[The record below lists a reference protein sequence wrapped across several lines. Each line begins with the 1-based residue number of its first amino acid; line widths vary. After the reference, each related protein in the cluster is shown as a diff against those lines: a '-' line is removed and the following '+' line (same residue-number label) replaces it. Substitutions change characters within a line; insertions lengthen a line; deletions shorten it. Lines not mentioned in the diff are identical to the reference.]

1 MVWHDISVPLR
12 SGMPTFDGDPLVFLE
27 RVTAM
32 SAGASC
38 NISKLDFGV
47 HSGTHVDAPGHF
59 IDGAAGIE
67 EIDLDVLVGP
77 AVVVDARSIEGNF
90 DAEAL
95 TRLAL
100 PQGVERLLFRSR
112 NSDLW
117 ANPSFNA
124 SFAGLTE
131 DGAKMLVERGIRLV
145 GADYLSIAPFG
156 NPTPTHV
163 ALLEAGV
170 VIVEGLD
177 LRGVEPGPY
186 ELICLPLL
194 IPGSDGGPARAAIRP
209 MAR

>member
-12 SGMPTFDGDPLVFLE
+12 SGMATFEGDPLVFLE

-67 EIDLDVLVGP
+67 GDRSGCAGRARRRRRRPVDRRQLRCRSTDPTGP
-77 AVVVDARSIEGNF
+77 PG
-90 DAEAL
+90 
-95 TRLAL
+95 
-100 PQGVERLLFRSR
+100 QGVERLLFRSR

-117 ANPSFNA
+117 AKPAFNA

-131 DGAKMLVERGIRLV
+131 DGARMLVERGIRLV

-163 ALLEAGV
+163 ALLAGV
-170 VIVEGLD
+170 VILEGLD
-177 LRGVEPGPY
+177 LRGMEPG
-186 ELICLPLL
+186 
-194 IPGSDGGPARAAIRP
+194 AV
-209 MAR
+209 